1 MGSEEDGRSRIVCS
15 TRLVRPFKH
24 TTPRD
29 FEEEEKGKNFLLEK
43 RAERFSSSSLRHL
56 SLSFF
61 FLFIRSVISRPSSAI
76 SRPNL
81 AGGSAKHGFLSPS
94 PPLWAR
100 KHDITTIFDHH
111 RLSTNF
117 FGFNPRLFLARSN
130 LSLFPE
136 GSTWD
141 PHKSHERDNF
151 FPLPRDEKRRMMKEK
166 KGKNFLI
173 PRERTHCACTLIGC
187 RFELVAH

>member
-81 AGGSAKHGFLSPS
+81 AGGVQSTDFSPLPLPSGQENTILPPSSTTIVYLRISSALIHGFFSLDRTSLSSLRDPHGIHTS
-94 PPLWAR
+94 PTR
-100 KHDITTIFDHH
+100 GTIF
-111 RLSTNF
+111 S
-117 FGFNPRLFLARSN
+117 
-130 LSLFPE
+130 LSL
-136 GSTWD
+136 GM
-141 PHKSHERDNF
+141 KSGE
-151 FPLPRDEKRRMMKEK
+151 
-166 KGKNFLI
+166 
-173 PRERTHCACTLIGC
+173 
-187 RFELVAH
+187 

>member
-81 AGGSAKHGFLSPS
+81 AGGVQSTDFSPL
-94 PPLWAR
+94 PLPSWAR

-111 RLSTNF
+111 RGLSTNF
-117 FGFNPRLFLARSN
+117 FGFNPRLFLARSSLSSPRDPHGIHTSPTRGTIFS
-130 LSLFPE
+130 LSL
-136 GSTWD
+136 GM
-141 PHKSHERDNF
+141 KSGE
-151 FPLPRDEKRRMMKEK
+151 
-166 KGKNFLI
+166 
-173 PRERTHCACTLIGC
+173 
-187 RFELVAH
+187 